1 VTLLSSLRPD
11 WPDHPAAVR
20 VGDAELSR
28 SALLAAAGAVAD
40 EVAGAAR
47 VAVVATPS
55 LHTVVAVVAVVGCLL
70 AGVAVVPVPPDA
82 GVGERAHILAD
93 SGAQLWLGAC
103 PDDVRVPA
111 SAIDLRARSSRSH
124 PEPDGAATAFVLDRR

>member
-1 VTLLSSLRPD
+1 
-11 WPDHPAAVR
+11 
-20 VGDAELSR
+20 
-28 SALLAAAGAVAD
+28 
-40 EVAGAAR
+40 
-47 VAVVATPS
+47 
-55 LHTVVAVVAVVGCLL
+55 
-70 AGVAVVPVPPDA
+70 VVPVPPVA

>member
-1 VTLLSSLRPD
+1 VTLLSSLQPD

-55 LHTVVAVVAVVGCLL
+55 LHTVVAVVGCLL

>member
-1 VTLLSSLRPD
+1 M
-11 WPDHPAAVR
+11 
-20 VGDAELSR
+20 
-28 SALLAAAGAVAD
+28 VAI
-40 EVAGAAR
+40 
-47 VAVVATPS
+47 PS
-55 LHTVVAVVAVVGCLL
+55 LHTVVAVVGCLL
-70 AGVAVVPVPPDA
+70 AGVAVVPVPPVA

-124 PEPDGAATAFVLDRR
+124 PEPDGAATGETRSGADALHEQRDAQCDHDEHGQRDHDETDDDHG